1 MKNRKRESKLKIG
14 VTGADG
20 FLGSRILR
28 FYARKYE
35 IKGYHHTDMDFTD
48 PEETET
54 MLKRDCP
61 DILIHT
67 AAISDVGACEQNPE
81 HSELVNVDG
90 VRNLAVIC
98 QKIGARFLFCSSD
111 QVYTGNGVKEPHRE
125 EEALSPLNVYGRQKV
140 RAEEEAIQV
149 HPDTVALRLSW
160 MFAADFR
167 EGKEH
172 GNLIPAILH
181 AVRSGQRVKYPVWDY
196 RSITDVWE
204 VVANLEQMFDAP
216 AGIYNFGSENDKST
230 YEVVSNFLESAG
242 IPNSMLERN
251 EEAFREC
258 PRNLRMETEKAKHL
272 GVHFLTTEEALRKLG
287 AELGYE
293 GNDAKKKRE

>member
-81 HSELVNVDG
+81 HSEPG
-90 VRNLAVIC
+90 IW
-98 QKIGARFLFCSSD
+98 
-111 QVYTGNGVKEPHRE
+111 
-125 EEALSPLNVYGRQKV
+125 
-140 RAEEEAIQV
+140 
-149 HPDTVALRLSW
+149 RLSVRRLVQDSF
-160 MFAADFR
+160 FAAQ
-167 EGKEH
+167 
-172 GNLIPAILH
+172 I
-181 AVRSGQRVKYPVWDY
+181 RSTR
-196 RSITDVWE
+196 
-204 VVANLEQMFDAP
+204 
-216 AGIYNFGSENDKST
+216 
-230 YEVVSNFLESAG
+230 
-242 IPNSMLERN
+242 
-251 EEAFREC
+251 
-258 PRNLRMETEKAKHL
+258 ETE
-272 GVHFLTTEEALRKLG
+272 
-287 AELGYE
+287 
-293 GNDAKKKRE
+293 

>member
-1 MKNRKRESKLKIG
+1 
-14 VTGADG
+14 
-20 FLGSRILR
+20 
-28 FYARKYE
+28 
-35 IKGYHHTDMDFTD
+35 
-48 PEETET
+48 

-98 QKIGARFLFCSSD
+98 QKIGSRFLFCSSD

-181 AVRSGQRVKYPVWDY
+181 AVRSGQ
-196 RSITDVWE
+196 
-204 VVANLEQMFDAP
+204 M
-216 AGIYNFGSENDKST
+216 
-230 YEVVSNFLESAG
+230 
-242 IPNSMLERN
+242 
-251 EEAFREC
+251 
-258 PRNLRMETEKAKHL
+258 
-272 GVHFLTTEEALRKLG
+272 
-287 AELGYE
+287 
-293 GNDAKKKRE
+293 

>member
-1 MKNRKRESKLKIG
+1 MKIG

-125 EEALSPLNVYGRQKV
+125 EEALSRSMFTEDRKSV
-140 RAEEEAIQV
+140 RKRR
-149 HPDTVALRLSW
+149 P
-160 MFAADFR
+160 FR
-167 EGKEH
+167 YIRIRWH
-172 GNLIPAILH
+172 
-181 AVRSGQRVKYPVWDY
+181 
-196 RSITDVWE
+196 
-204 VVANLEQMFDAP
+204 
-216 AGIYNFGSENDKST
+216 FG
-230 YEVVSNFLESAG
+230 
-242 IPNSMLERN
+242 
-251 EEAFREC
+251 
-258 PRNLRMETEKAKHL
+258 
-272 GVHFLTTEEALRKLG
+272 
-287 AELGYE
+287 
-293 GNDAKKKRE
+293 

>member
-1 MKNRKRESKLKIG
+1 MKNIKRESKLKIG

-111 QVYTGNGVKEPHRE
+111 QVYTGN
-125 EEALSPLNVYGRQKV
+125 
-140 RAEEEAIQV
+140 
-149 HPDTVALRLSW
+149 
-160 MFAADFR
+160 
-167 EGKEH
+167 
-172 GNLIPAILH
+172 
-181 AVRSGQRVKYPVWDY
+181 
-196 RSITDVWE
+196 
-204 VVANLEQMFDAP
+204 
-216 AGIYNFGSENDKST
+216 
-230 YEVVSNFLESAG
+230 
-242 IPNSMLERN
+242 
-251 EEAFREC
+251 
-258 PRNLRMETEKAKHL
+258 
-272 GVHFLTTEEALRKLG
+272 
-287 AELGYE
+287 
-293 GNDAKKKRE
+293 